1 MGDEKNVNKP
11 LRDVSPPYP
20 TASNSKHTHFECTI
34 KIIIYDNFTIRIY
47 LTEFILLHKKIPTSV
62 GILSYLI
69 PNAILAYRDI
79 RSGVHAGYQTSFTSI
94 VFTSS
99 ISANAR

>member
-1 MGDEKNVNKP
+1 M
-11 LRDVSPPYP
+11 
-20 TASNSKHTHFECTI
+20 

-62 GILSYLI
+62 GILSYRI

-79 RSGVHAGYQTSFTSI
+79 R
-94 VFTSS
+94 
-99 ISANAR
+99 

>member
-1 MGDEKNVNKP
+1 MSDEKNVNKP
-11 LRDVSPPYP
+11 LRDVSPLTPLHLSQSTP
-20 TASNSKHTHFECTI
+20 FECTM